1 MREQRTF
8 MNSAKLS
15 KLSKDLVNA
24 IASCGHPAELG
35 ELVAA
40 SLGTE
45 KTLERMFQYVKRTRP
60 RSAEELVD
68 EMLAIKAEFEG
79 YRQKKISQY
88 YNGKLNHL
96 MNEGL
101 DEDEQE

>member
-1 MREQRTF
+1 MKSDRISE
-8 MNSAKLS
+8 LS
-15 KLSKDLVNA
+15 GRLTEAVVT
-24 IASCGHPAELG
+24 CGHPAELG

-45 KTLERMFQYVKRTRP
+45 KTLERRLQYVKRTRP

-88 YNGKLNHL
+88 YNGKLNRL

-101 DEDEQE
+101 DEEEQE